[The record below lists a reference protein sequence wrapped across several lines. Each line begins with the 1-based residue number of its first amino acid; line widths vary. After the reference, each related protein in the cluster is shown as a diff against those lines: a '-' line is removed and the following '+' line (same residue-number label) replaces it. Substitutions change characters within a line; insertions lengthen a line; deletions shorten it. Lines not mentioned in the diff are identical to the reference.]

1 MRQLKNFMKA
11 KKPMWRCG
19 ECKCLTLQCRK
30 ENDEL
35 CNCGDTVSPQPVPPT
50 PVTDVTITF
59 GEDDGWVYSSS
70 SEPVTSITVP
80 AGTQLTLNWIDS
92 TLVEVII

>member
-35 CNCGDTVSPQPVPPT
+35 CNCGENAGPGPQPTPPT
-50 PVTDVTITF
+50 PPTPPAPTEVTITF
-59 GEDDGWVYSSS
+59 VGGWYSD
-70 SEPVTSITVP
+70 EM
-80 AGTQLTLNWIDS
+80 
-92 TLVEVII
+92 